1 MEVPHSRPVLAYPL
15 PASGMRLA
23 SAIAQP
29 TLALCPSLRYQLQDE
44 KFELEINWAGGQNF
58 DPNDPAVGANEDKY
72 SEDPKWHSGA
82 DDDVLPWGV
91 RDRMGVENLNRTFYM
106 AQASAL
112 LSRRRRLQ
120 STASNPHLPPQ
131 PPRAQTVG
139 LGMKLHEEPDSC
151 GGRFPCARR

>member
-1 MEVPHSRPVLAYPL
+1 MPHSRPVLAYPL

-72 SEDPKWHSGA
+72 SEDPEWHSGKGLDA
-82 DDDVLPWGV
+82 WGV